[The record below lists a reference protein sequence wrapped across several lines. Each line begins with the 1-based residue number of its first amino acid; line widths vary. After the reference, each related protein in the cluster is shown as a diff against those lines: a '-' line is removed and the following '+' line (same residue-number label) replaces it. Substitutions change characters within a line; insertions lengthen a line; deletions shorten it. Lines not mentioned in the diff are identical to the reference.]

1 MRRNGAV
8 PAIQSRNKQP
18 RDIGEQES
26 MRALELDIAVRGVVR
41 ASVVLGLDDKV
52 ELSLREHVPSPSH
65 PAAPCHCGSGKA
77 FGECHGGEV
86 SAVEALPPAPASPD
100 PAGPC
105 PCGGR
110 RPFGKC
116 HGSLPRHAPER
127 PRKEPLG
134 KLVPRPTKAA
144 PPPAR
149 APAKKNRAR

>member
-1 MRRNGAV
+1 M
-8 PAIQSRNKQP
+8 KT
-18 RDIGEQES
+18 
-26 MRALELDIAVRGVVR
+26 LELDIAVRGVVR

-100 PAGPC
+100 PTGPC

-116 HGSLPRHAPER
+116 HGAPLR
-127 PRKEPLG
+127 PEPTKKHRTEPLG

-144 PPPAR
+144 PIAPPPPATTR
-149 APAKKNRAR
+149 RSKAPKR